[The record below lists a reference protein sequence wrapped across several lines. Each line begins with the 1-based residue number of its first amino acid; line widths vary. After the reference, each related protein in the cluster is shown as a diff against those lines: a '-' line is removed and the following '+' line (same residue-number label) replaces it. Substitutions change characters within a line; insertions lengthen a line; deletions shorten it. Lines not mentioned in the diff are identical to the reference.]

1 MAQVFQALYE
11 KYFGEGDYSDTAG
24 QIRNVRKHMFS
35 EEKKLYY
42 HGFDESRSVFW
53 ADPATGCSKGFWLR
67 AIGWFAVALADLL
80 EILPAGGDR
89 DSLAEIFRELME
101 GVRQYADPET
111 GLYWQ
116 VVDQGGRDGN
126 YLETSGSSMLAYA
139 MLKGARL
146 GFLSADY
153 AETGRKT
160 FEGIADRY
168 LSFTDGNLNL
178 GGICLVAGLGPADNL
193 RRDGSYEYYISE
205 PVVENDAKGV
215 APFLLCYTEIL
226 REQTA

>member
-1 MAQVFQALYE
+1 MFASADWSTCNWDTSDSEDGKIKVTPAAVI
-11 KYFGEGDYSDTAG
+11 GEGDYSDTAG

-35 EEKKLYY
+35 EEKKLYF

-53 ADPATGCSKGFWLR
+53 ADPETGCSKGFWLR

-116 VVDQGGRDGN
+116 VVDQGG
-126 YLETSGSSMLAYA
+126 
-139 MLKGARL
+139 GA
-146 GFLSADY
+146 
-153 AETGRKT
+153 K
-160 FEGIADRY
+160 
-168 LSFTDGNLNL
+168 
-178 GGICLVAGLGPADNL
+178 P
-193 RRDGSYEYYISE
+193 RR
-205 PVVENDAKGV
+205 
-215 APFLLCYTEIL
+215 C
-226 REQTA
+226 